1 MEFNGTFLASI
12 VSFIVFVFLMNK
24 VLYAP
29 MGKIVKERQSFIE
42 DNLESA
48 EANHKRADKLSQER
62 EDKLSGAK
70 NDAREKYVK
79 SVNGFKNEKAQLVA
93 KAQDETNGELA
104 RAYEN
109 LNNVSNETKE
119 GLKLRM
125 TDLANDIVEKVLGYR
140 SEVQG
145 FDNDKI
151 NEILWKV

>member
-42 DNLESA
+42 SNLESA
-48 EANHKRADKLSQER
+48 DANHKRADELSQER

-70 NDAREKYVK
+70 NDAREKYVE
-79 SVNGFKNEKAQLVA
+79 SVNGFKNEKTQLVA

-104 RAYEN
+104 QAYEN

-119 GLKLRM
+119 GLKWRM

>member
-29 MGKIVKERQSFIE
+29 MGKIVKERQSFI
-42 DNLESA
+42 DSNLQSA
-48 EANHKRADKLSQER
+48 DANHKRADELSQER

-70 NDAREKYVK
+70 NDAREKYVE
-79 SVNGFKNEKAQLVA
+79 SVNGFKNEKNQIVA
-93 KAQDETNGELA
+93 KAQDETNSELSQ
-104 RAYEN
+104 AYEN

-119 GLKLRM
+119 GLKWRM

-145 FDNDKI
+145 FNNDKI
-151 NEILWKV
+151 NENI